1 MCPPCQRA
9 RAQKRRARG
18 DKRPRT
24 GWVDRAAEGDL
35 AGLAGGPLDLDP
47 VGRVRP
53 VGGVLAALDGGAQAR
68 LWDERGVVE
77 RVVGEGEGAERGQ
90 ASDDPGR
97 LGELVGR
104 EMERLQLAELGDL
117 ARQVDQLVAEQVE
130 HAQRDE
136 LPNLA
141 WQLAQVVGAEPQR
154 RQLPQREDA
163 RRHLDHALP
172 VQVQAVRLGRGALVD
187 LALRAHRHASG
198 GWVGGAAWERPR
210 GRGRGE
216 WGGAA
221 RVGGGAE
228 ASTATQ
234 LSERTMRRD
243 RASGAGASWSAGT
256 GRQAACSL
264 N

>member
-1 MCPPCQRA
+1 
-9 RAQKRRARG
+9 
-18 DKRPRT
+18 
-24 GWVDRAAEGDL
+24 
-35 AGLAGGPLDLDP
+35 
-47 VGRVRP
+47 
-53 VGGVLAALDGGAQAR
+53 
-68 LWDERGVVE
+68 
-77 RVVGEGEGAERGQ
+77 
-90 ASDDPGR
+90 
-97 LGELVGR
+97 
-104 EMERLQLAELGDL
+104 MERLQLAELGDL

-198 GWVGGAAWERPR
+198 GWVGGGRVGEAAWAGAAE
-210 GRGRGE
+210 RGE
-216 WGGAA
+216 GPWG
-221 RVGGGAE
+221 VGVGAE